1 MVDDFLEDL
10 LAHGQS
16 RLAAARGWFLSI
28 QLCKRCTWRYSSC
41 YLVEIE
47 LKNRSYGI
55 SCVITPFFMEIY

>member
-1 MVDDFLEDL
+1 MVDDFWEDL

-41 YLVEIE
+41 YLVENE
-47 LKNRSYGI
+47 LKIG
-55 SCVITPFFMEIY
+55 VMA